1 MLVII
6 FKMSRAKLSKTL
18 YQLPTLVCRNWCY
31 RLWFVDDIWCR
42 WNSSRIIEIAL
53 MRRGEDDQV
62 LGKVWKCNFK
72 SLEQLTLCSSHA
84 VLHKRSPRLTEQ

>member
-53 MRRGEDDQV
+53 
-62 LGKVWKCNFK
+62 
-72 SLEQLTLCSSHA
+72 
-84 VLHKRSPRLTEQ
+84 